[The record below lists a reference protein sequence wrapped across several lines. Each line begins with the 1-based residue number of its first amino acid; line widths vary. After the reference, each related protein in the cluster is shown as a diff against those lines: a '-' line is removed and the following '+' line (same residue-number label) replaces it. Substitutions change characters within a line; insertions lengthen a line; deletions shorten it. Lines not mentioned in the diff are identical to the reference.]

1 MIFSFGQTG
10 NAIEG
15 IPTDSEN
22 LHFVRPPKK
31 KRIQAMLQK
40 CRQLKKVSMSKS
52 CFSRMPEKNKAML
65 KEKGIEIEIAVR
77 QGRPISVPLKK
88 MQHAMEMR
96 KDYQT
101 LREVERVTGIAKS
114 TVHYLEKYAQ
124 RAKIKNGNKII
135 YLK

>member
-1 MIFSFGQTG
+1 MIFSFGPR
-10 NAIEG
+10 NAVE
-15 IPTDSEN
+15 TVSRDSESM
-22 LHFVRPPKK
+22 HFVRPPKK
-31 KRIQAMLQK
+31 RHIIAILQK
-40 CRQLKKVSMSKS
+40 CGRLKKISMSKS
-52 CFSRMPEKNKAML
+52 CFSRMPEKNRAL
-65 KEKGIEIEIAVR
+65 LTEKGIEIEIAVR

-101 LREVERVTGIAKS
+101 LREIERVTGIAKS

-124 RAKIKNGNKII
+124 RTKIKNGNKII